1 MANKNKINWK
11 RTLKNNGYMLSI
23 LMRAC
28 PGYVIISFI
37 SVIMGVVNSFL
48 LDTYLYVYALN
59 ALQQGTELKKVLI
72 TLMCM
77 ITYSILNMVI
87 QRIMGCYLS
96 LKYPIIDAH
105 INNMLQRKAAAV
117 DLACFE
123 SSSFYDTY
131 VKASGDAT
139 DRAISVLDNILNIV
153 WV

>member
-28 PGYVIISFI
+28 PGYVVISFI

-72 TLMCM
+72 TLGCM
-77 ITYSILNMVI
+77 ITYSILNAPK
-87 QRIMGCYLS
+87 Q
-96 LKYPIIDAH
+96 
-105 INNMLQRKAAAV
+105 
-117 DLACFE
+117 
-123 SSSFYDTY
+123 SSRRRSC
-131 VKASGDAT
+131 
-139 DRAISVLDNILNIV
+139 LL
-153 WV
+153 